1 MAGGGIAGSGGVF
14 EQFAIWGILMQIA
27 GAIMTP
33 VTQQV
38 LDEIYPRL
46 PSARISPE
54 QCADLVLRGW
64 WDRDAAAAEA
74 ASSGISGDR
83 FDRMVQ
89 DVGEPLALQQVLE
102 AFRREFIP
110 WDSGNTGTN
119 SVTSAIKSSRVR
131 DQWTDVVKQL
141 AVAVIPVG
149 DCVSAVV
156 KGQITHELGA
166 QIAYYNGISST
177 DFQILVNTAGNP
189 PGVQTLIE
197 LTRRGLIP
205 VDGVGPD
212 VLSLQQGVYE
222 GMTKDKWYPMVRE
235 LMVYLPPPRTVT
247 ALERSGSITP
257 AQAQKLYQDQGLDPQ
272 LAAVYSHN
280 ASMVKVA
287 ATHKLAEGTVLN
299 LYDAAVIPRAEA
311 ASLLAT
317 LGYTT
322 QEADWVLAW
331 NDLHRELSALS
342 KAITKVSTLFIA
354 RKIGLTTATELLG
367 KLGIPGSQQ
376 AQLLADWTL
385 ERDASVKV
393 LTAAEIGDAVKYQII
408 TEDEGMTA
416 LQALGYTPF
425 DAWVRLSLSQNT
437 ALANKPPQP
446 ADITGEAP

>member
-54 QCADLVLRGW
+54 QCADLVLRSW
-64 WDRDAAAAEA
+64 WDRDSAAAEA

-89 DVGEPLALQQVLE
+89 DVGEPLALEQLLE

-110 WDSGNTGTN
+110 WDSGDTGTN
-119 SVTSAIKSSRVR
+119 SVVSGIKQSRVR
-131 DQWTDVVKQL
+131 NQWSDLVKQL

-149 DCVSAVV
+149 DVVSAVV
-156 KGQITHELGA
+156 KGQIPHATGA
-166 QIAYYNGISST
+166 QIAYYNGISGA
-177 DFQILVNTAGNP
+177 DFTILVNTAGNP

-205 VDGVGPD
+205 RDGVGPD

-222 GMTKDKWYPMVRE
+222 GMTKDKWFPQIVE

-257 AQAQKLYQDQGLDPQ
+257 AQAQTLYQDAGLDAQ

-280 ASMVKVA
+280 ASITKVA
-287 ATHKLAEGTVLN
+287 ATHKLAEGTILH
-299 LYDAAVIPRAEA
+299 LYDAAIIPAAEA
-311 ASLLAT
+311 TTLLAT
-317 LGYTT
+317 LGYSP
-322 QEADWVLAW
+322 QESAWVLAW
-331 NDLHRELSALS
+331 NDLSRELSALS
-342 KAITKVSTLFIA
+342 KAITKVSTLYIA
-354 RKIGLTTATELLG
+354 RKIGQTTATELLG
-367 KLGIPGSQQ
+367 KLGLPGTQQ
-376 AQLLADWTL
+376 AQLLADWSL

-393 LTAAEIGDAVKYQII
+393 LTAAEIGDAVKYQIVTQDQGI
-408 TEDEGMTA
+408 TA
-416 LQALGYTPF
+416 LMALGYNEF

-437 ALANKPPQP
+437 ALANKPPEP